1 MSNPV
6 LPSGS
11 RMWERCEALARLTE
25 EDGRLTRVYLSK
37 ELRAAAELVGEW
49 MRLAG
54 MDVRMDAMGNV
65 IGRVEGATP
74 DGPALLLGSH
84 LDTVRDAGKYDGVL
98 GVVAAIECVHVL
110 HRRGQALPFAIE
122 VVAFAEEEGV
132 RFGATLLGSRA
143 MAGTFDPTLLDKTDP
158 QGVSLRQALVHYGLD
173 PGQIPE
179 AVRRPEDV
187 LGYVE
192 LHIEQGPVLEAEG
205 LPIGVV
211 TAINGANRFTV
222 EVTGVT
228 GHAGTVPMHLRRDAL
243 AAAAE
248 CVLAIEAQCS
258 QVPECVGTVG
268 QLVPYPGATNVIA
281 GQVRF
286 SVDVRAPQDTQ
297 RTTVVNAVTQQIEAI
312 CARRAV
318 QARITHTHE
327 AGTAACA
334 PWLMAQLDAA
344 IAAERLPVRTLP
356 SGAGHDGMALIDVT
370 DIAMLFVRCKG
381 GVSHSPAEAVSMED
395 MAVGARVLLHFIEHF
410 GPEERNR

>member
-6 LPSGS
+6 LPSGP
-11 RMWERCEALARLTE
+11 RMWERCEALARLSE
-25 EDGRLTRVYLSK
+25 EDGRLTRVFLSK

-54 MDVRMDAMGNV
+54 MAVRMDAMGNV
-65 IGRVEGATP
+65 IGRIDGPIPGA
-74 DGPALLLGSH
+74 PALLLGSH

-98 GVVAAIECVHVL
+98 GVIAAIECIHVL
-110 HRRGQALPFAIE
+110 SRRGHRLPFAVE

-158 QGVSLRQALVHYGLD
+158 QGVSLRQALGHYGLD
-173 PGQIPE
+173 PGQIPV
-179 AVRRPEDV
+179 AARRPEDV

-192 LHIEQGPVLEAEG
+192 LHIEQGPVLQAEG
-205 LPIGVV
+205 LPVGVV

-222 EVTGVT
+222 DVAGVT
-228 GHAGTVPMHLRRDAL
+228 GHAGTVPMCLRRDAL

-248 CVLAIEAQCS
+248 CVLAIEAQCR

-286 SVDVRAPQDTQ
+286 SVDIRAPQDSQ
-297 RTTVVNAVTQQIEAI
+297 RHAVVSAVTAQIEAT
-312 CARRAV
+312 CARRGVHAKI
-318 QARITHTHE
+318 AHTHE
-327 AGTAACA
+327 ARTAACA
-334 PWLMAQLDAA
+334 PWLMAQLAEA
-344 IAAERLPVRTLP
+344 ITADPLPVRNLP
-356 SGAGHDGMALIDVT
+356 SGAGHDGMALADLT
-370 DIAMLFVRCKG
+370 DIAMLFVRCQG

-395 MAVGARVLLHFIEHF
+395 MAVAARVLLRFLEQF
-410 GPEERNR
+410 RPRPRGR